1 MSLTCAQI
9 VNLAVQEAKCPGFT
23 AQAGQFLNQT
33 LQELCQDY
41 DIEVARGVTSVTFNS
56 GTVTP
61 VAPPQY
67 ANRLDWFRPLRSPCR
82 LSSRA
87 GAGRQGHGDLV
98 AQRGPL
104 PPYPDNLRR
113 IFWLV
118 QTPGFTAYPQNYA
131 TDRSLEV
138 YTTPVI
144 YVWPPASLQSTPL
157 AIYYQRLMPDITTPE
172 TSSTVPWFP
181 NSTVLQRSVAG
192 RLMGITGDSRM
203 EAYLGDDPEK
213 SPMSWKTLL
222 NNWLKN
228 SEDREGAVKTVG
240 LDRRRFNR
248 PFDALRNTKQVGW

>member
-1 MSLTCAQI
+1 MSLTAAQL
-9 VNLAVQEAKCPGFT
+9 VTLATQEAKCPGFT
-23 AQAGQFLNQT
+23 SQAGQFLNQT
-33 LQELCQDY
+33 LEELCEDY
-41 DIEVARGVTSVTFNS
+41 DVEQARGFTSVTFNS
-56 GTVTP
+56 GTVT
-61 VAPPQY
+61 
-67 ANRLDWFRPLRSPCR
+67 
-82 LSSRA
+82 
-87 GAGRQGHGDLV
+87 LV
-98 AQRGPL
+98 AGGTVPSVGSGPYAL
-104 PPYPDNLRR
+104 PADYLRARVQDGKDMVIWSLNGVPYPL
-113 IFWLV
+113 IQITYAEYLWLV

-131 TDRSLEV
+131 TDRSLKV

-228 SEDREGAVKTVG
+228 ADDREGAAKTVG